1 MILKKLEIQGFKS
14 FADRTEVLFT
24 PGVIAVV
31 GPNGS
36 GKSNISDA
44 ILWVLGEQNVR
55 NLRGQKSQDVIFAG
69 TDKRKPVG
77 MAEVSL
83 TIDNSSGRLPL
94 DYAEVTV
101 TRRAYRSGE
110 SEFFINKTSCR
121 LKDIYELFM
130 DTGVG
135 REAYSIV
142 SQGELDAILSAKS
155 EDRRALFDEAA
166 GIKKYR
172 HRKKEAERKLENVD
186 QNLFRVNDIISEL
199 HGQIEPMAEQA
210 EVAARYLELSER
222 LQEIEVGI
230 LVNDLQRFNAEIQR
244 IRNDKDHDVE
254 SLENITELLNEL
266 EVKKSSLVENLSAT
280 DVELE
285 RRQSVHQEA
294 LTLLER
300 LESRLALVQ
309 QQHQSALN
317 SESTLTQEI
326 EQLQSKI
333 EQLEDQRN
341 ELVDIAAQAGEEEA
355 RLDLSVKEKTD
366 ELRIVQGNIE
376 QMSAAVNSQKTNY
389 IELAKQLA
397 AQKNELINTTSRIE
411 SLQTLLS
418 RRSDELRNSKLSVEK
433 ADIDLKN
440 TAMDVEKVKSDLG
453 ALIQSISNARTDLKD
468 KQADTR
474 KTAEELATTGRL
486 IVDRKSRLK
495 TLQEMEDLKEGYF
508 QGVRS
513 IALAVKSGELSGKYD
528 VVADVIKVPK
538 GYETAYEVALGSS
551 LQDIITETDREA
563 KTAIEFLKRTRGGR
577 ATFLPL
583 NMMRHSASP
592 MLKEMVGKNGI
603 LGIGSELIDF
613 DTHYAP
619 AIDSLLAKTLIAED
633 IDSAVAASKVA
644 MGWNK
649 IVTLEG
655 EIVSPS
661 GAMTGGH
668 ATGKTV
674 NILGRKQDIDSL
686 KTDISSL
693 TRKSELIEISLGKL
707 ESESEELTHSLRSLE
722 DQDTRLKMSLLEK
735 ERQLEFTG
743 REVKRLRREMDSL
756 QIEKDDIASNLRK
769 AIDTKARLTEAVESA
784 DKQNIDLD
792 GQMSQAEH
800 SIKAQQTQYD
810 AISAEIGS
818 LNVLRASLKQKRLGM
833 EQTIQSAVN
842 SIKEMTADASRK
854 QNQIANS
861 GKEINDTESRR
872 VELESELDKAKTS
885 CEETRQ
891 KADEWRA
898 LKQKVS
904 AENLDV
910 SEKIKHVSAEKDDLS
925 QKLHSAELR
934 ETRLDMQI
942 SQAIVRLLEEYDITA
957 EDALRRE
964 LPEERE
970 GSSAEVIRLRREIKS
985 MGDVNTGAV
994 QEYARIT
1001 ERFEFLTTQ
1010 RQDLMDARQKLVDAI
1025 REIDESTRGIFME
1038 TFKAVDEAF
1047 RTMFMRLFNGGNTDL
1062 ILTDPENLQDTG
1074 IDVMV
1079 EMPGKKKQNLLL
1091 LSGGERALTASAL
1104 MFALMTVR
1112 PSPFCVL
1119 DEIDAPLD
1127 EANVERFADVI
1138 REFAEKSQMIVIT
1151 HNRATMEAADMLYGV
1166 TMQEPGISK
1175 LVSVQIR
1182 DVVKM

>member
-110 SEFFINKTSCR
+110 SEFFINKTACR

-142 SQGELDAILSAKS
+142 SQGELDAILSARS

-172 HRKKEAERKLENVD
+172 HRKKEAERKLESTD
-186 QNLFRVNDIISEL
+186 QNLFRVNDIVCEL
-199 HGQIEPMAEQA
+199 QGQIEPMAEQA
-210 EVAARYLELSER
+210 EVATRYLELSER

-230 LVNDLQRFNAEIQR
+230 LVNDLQRFNSEIQG
-244 IRNDKDHDVE
+244 IRNYKDQDVE
-254 SLENITELLNEL
+254 SLDNTTALLSEL
-266 EVKKSSLVENLSAT
+266 EAQKVLLTENLSAT
-280 DVELE
+280 DIELD

-300 LESRLALVQ
+300 LESRLALVR
-309 QQHQSALN
+309 QQHQSAMN

-326 EQLQSKI
+326 EQIQQKI
-333 EQLEDQRN
+333 SQLDDQRQ
-341 ELVDIAAQAGEEEA
+341 ELVDIAAQAGEEEK
-355 RLDLSVKEKTD
+355 RLDLSVKEKSY
-366 ELRIVQGNIE
+366 ELRLVQGSIE
-376 QMSAAVNSQKTNY
+376 RMSAAVNSQKTNY

-411 SLQTLLS
+411 SLQSLLS
-418 RRSDELRNSKLSVEK
+418 RRSDELRDSKLSVEK
-433 ADIDLKN
+433 ADVDLKN
-440 TAMDVEKVKSDLG
+440 AAVDVEQVKSDLG
-453 ALIQSISNARTDLKD
+453 ALVQSIATARTDLKD

-474 KTAEELATTGRL
+474 KTAEELVATGRL
-486 IVDRKSRLK
+486 VVERQSRLK
-495 TLQEMEDLKEGYF
+495 TLQEMEELKEGYF

-513 IALAVKSGELSGKYD
+513 VAAAVKSKALSGRYD

-551 LQDIITETDREA
+551 LQDIITETDRDA
-563 KTAIEFLKRTRGGR
+563 KTAIEFLKQTRGGR

-583 NMMRHSASP
+583 NMMRHSSSP
-592 MLKEMVGKNGI
+592 MLKEMVGKDGI
-603 LGIGSELIDF
+603 LGIGSELISF
-613 DTHYAP
+613 DARYAP

-668 ATGKTV
+668 ATGKTL

-686 KTDISSL
+686 ITDISSL
-693 TRKSELIEISLGKL
+693 QKKSKAVEMSLGKL
-707 ESESEELTHSLRSLE
+707 ENESEDLTLSLRSLE

-735 ERQLEFTG
+735 ERQLEFAG
-743 REVKRLRREMDSL
+743 REAKRLRREMDSL
-756 QIEKDDIASNLRK
+756 QVEKDDIQSNLQK
-769 AIDTKARLTEAVESA
+769 ATDARTRLTEAVESA
-784 DKQNIDLD
+784 DKENINLD

-800 SIKAQQTQYD
+800 EIKSLQAQFD
-810 AISAEIGS
+810 AVNAEIGT
-818 LNVLRASLKQKRLGM
+818 LNVSLASLKQKRLGM

-842 SIKEMTADASRK
+842 SIREMTSEAARK

-861 GKEINDTESRR
+861 GKEIHDTESRR
-872 VELESELDKAKTS
+872 IELESELERAKAST
-885 CEETRQ
+885 EETRQ

-904 AENLDV
+904 AENLDI
-910 SEKIKHVSAEKDDLS
+910 SEKIKHVSEEKDDLS
-925 QKLHSAELR
+925 QRLHASELR

-942 SQAIVRLLEEYDITA
+942 SQAIVRLMEEYDITA

-964 LPEERE
+964 LPSERE

-1001 ERFEFLTTQ
+1001 ERFEFLSMQ
-1010 RQDLMDARQKLVDAI
+1010 RQDLMDARQKLMDAI

-1047 RTMFMRLFNGGNTDL
+1047 RIMFVRLFNGGNTDL

-1079 EMPGKKKQNLLL
+1079 EMPGKKRQNLLL

-1175 LVSVQIR
+1175 MVSIQIR
-1182 DVVKM
+1182 DAVRM

>member
-55 NLRGQKSQDVIFAG
+55 NIRGQKSQDVIFAG

-142 SQGELDAILSAKS
+142 SQGELDAILSARS

-172 HRKKEAERKLENVD
+172 HRKKEAERKLESTD
-186 QNLFRVNDIISEL
+186 QNLFRVNDIVCEL
-199 HGQIEPMAEQA
+199 QGQIEPMAEQA

-230 LVNDLQRFNAEIQR
+230 LVNDLQRFNSEIQG
-244 IRNDKDHDVE
+244 IRNYKDQDVE
-254 SLENITELLNEL
+254 ALDNTTALLSEL
-266 EVKKSSLVENLSAT
+266 EAKKASLTENLSAT
-280 DVELE
+280 DIELD

-300 LESRLALVQ
+300 LESRLALVR
-309 QQHQSALN
+309 QQHQSAMN

-326 EQLQSKI
+326 DQLQLKI
-333 EQLEDQRN
+333 SQLDDQRQ
-341 ELVDIAAQAGEEEA
+341 ELVDIAAQAGEEEK
-355 RLDLSVKEKTD
+355 RLDLSVKERSN
-366 ELRIVQGNIE
+366 ELRLVQGSIE
-376 QMSAAVNSQKTNY
+376 KMSAAVNSQKTNY

-411 SLQTLLS
+411 SLQVLFS
-418 RRSDELRNSKLSVEK
+418 RRSDELRDSRLSVEK
-433 ADIDLKN
+433 SGVDLENAEADVKQI
-440 TAMDVEKVKSDLG
+440 KSDLNT
-453 ALIQSISNARTDLKD
+453 LIQSIATARTDLKN

-486 IVDRKSRLK
+486 VVERQSRLG

-513 IALAVKSGELSGKYD
+513 VAAAVKSKTLSGKYD

-551 LQDIITETDREA
+551 LQDIITDTDRDA
-563 KTAIEFLKRTRGGR
+563 KTAIEFLKQTRGGR

-583 NMMRHSASP
+583 NMMRHSSSP
-592 MLKEMVGKNGI
+592 MLKEMVGKDGI
-603 LGIGSELIDF
+603 LGIGSELISF
-613 DTHYAP
+613 DARYAP

-668 ATGKTV
+668 AAGKTL

-686 KTDISSL
+686 ITDINAL
-693 TRKSELIEISLGKL
+693 QKKSQAVETSLGKL
-707 ESESEELTHSLRSLE
+707 EKESEELTLSLRSLE

-735 ERQLEFTG
+735 ERQLEFAG
-743 REVKRLRREMDSL
+743 REAKRLRREMDSL
-756 QIEKDDIASNLRK
+756 QVEKDDIESNLK
-769 AIDTKARLTEAVESA
+769 KSMDAKARLKETVESA
-784 DKQNIDLD
+784 DKENINLD
-792 GQMSQAEH
+792 GQMSQAEQE
-800 SIKAQQTQYD
+800 IKAQQAQYD
-810 AISAEIGS
+810 AISAEIGT
-818 LNVLRASLKQKRLGM
+818 LNVSLASLKQKRLGI

-842 SIKEMTADASRK
+842 SIRDMTSEAARK
-854 QNQIANS
+854 QNQITNS
-861 GKEINDTESRR
+861 GKEIHDTESRR
-872 VELESELDKAKTS
+872 IELESDLERAKAST
-885 CEETRQ
+885 EETRQ

-904 AENLDV
+904 AENLDI
-910 SEKIKHVSAEKDDLS
+910 SEKIKHVSEEKDDLS
-925 QKLHSAELR
+925 QRLHASELR

-942 SQAIVRLLEEYDITA
+942 SQAIVRLMEEYDITA

-964 LPEERE
+964 LPAERE

-1001 ERFEFLTTQ
+1001 ERFEFLSTQ

-1047 RTMFMRLFNGGNTDL
+1047 RIMFVRLFNGGNTDL

-1175 LVSVQIR
+1175 MVSIQIR
-1182 DVVKM
+1182 DVEKV